1 MSWDHFK
8 GTPRWKPAS
17 GIPAK
22 GKGWGGP
29 KSGSVRHG
37 VPRYPDFSSEEGR
50 RFQREQLMGKSLREA
65 LADINDEEMVEVWR
79 TIAMR
84 GESEFAKISAV
95 EKIFDRKH
103 GKVSQT
109 VNVRRI
115 TSLQDLT
122 VEELADIEA
131 EALRRVGGGGGV
143 IEGSV
148 DGGGDGAEDGG
159 AEEDKTE
166 D

>member
-1 MSWDHFK
+1 
-8 GTPRWKPAS
+8 
-17 GIPAK
+17 
-22 GKGWGGP
+22 
-29 KSGSVRHG
+29 
-37 VPRYPDFSSEEGR
+37 
-50 RFQREQLMGKSLREA
+50 MGKSLREA

-131 EALRRVGGGGGV
+131 EALRRVGGGGV

-148 DGGGDGAEDGG
+148 DGDNAGAGEDGEEDGG
-159 AEEDKTE
+159 IEEGKTE